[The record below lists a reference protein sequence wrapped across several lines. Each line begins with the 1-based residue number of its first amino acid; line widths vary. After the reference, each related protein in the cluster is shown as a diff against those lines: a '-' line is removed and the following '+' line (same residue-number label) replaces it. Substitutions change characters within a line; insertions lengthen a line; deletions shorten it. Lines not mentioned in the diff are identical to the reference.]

1 MSDDPSYLIINTATH
16 SQTRAVRYANVHN
29 RGKRVVHVLGR
40 RVDPA
45 RPLLLTRQELES
57 DLDNLKKMEKE
68 GLIRCK
74 LSGTQQDVT
83 LLEGV
88 GAVVVPGSFALPGLL
103 REPKKGDWGP
113 TPFHNIPTP
122 EGGFDWQPPAGWT
135 SRSREMEEA
144 SEAARLEEVLLRK
157 EPPLP
162 PSVLPDLPTE
172 DLGPPALR
180 GTPAPEAA
188 AALKQANP
196 DFFEQE
202 EEGDG

>member
-1 MSDDPSYLIINTATH
+1 MSDYLIINTATS

-45 RPLLLTRQELES
+45 RPMLLTKEEVDRDME
-57 DLDNLKKMEKE
+57 NLKRLEKE

-74 LSGTQQDVT
+74 LAGTQQDVT

-88 GAVVVPGSFALPGLL
+88 GAQVVPGSFEIPGLL

-122 EGGFDWQPPAGWT
+122 EGGFDWQPPVGWT
-135 SRSREMEEA
+135 ARSRDMEEA
-144 SEAARLEEVLLRK
+144 ADAARREETLLRQ

-162 PSVLPDLPTE
+162 PTVLPDLPTE

-196 DFFEQE
+196 DFFE

>member
-1 MSDDPSYLIINTATH
+1 MSDEASYLIINTATSSH
-16 SQTRAVRYANVHN
+16 TRAVRYANVHN

-45 RPLLLTRQELES
+45 RPLLLTKEEVERDME
-57 DLDNLKKMEKE
+57 NLKRLEKE

-88 GAVVVPGSFALPGLL
+88 GAQPVPGSFEIPGLL

-113 TPFHNIPTP
+113 TPFHNIPAP
-122 EGGFDWQPPAGWT
+122 EGGFDWQPPVGWT
-135 SRSREMEEA
+135 ARSRDMEETE
-144 SEAARLEEVLLRK
+144 EAARREEVLLK
-157 EPPLP
+157 QEPPLP
-162 PSVLPDLPTE
+162 PTVLPDLPTE

-180 GTPAPEAA
+180 GAPAPEAA
-188 AALKQANP
+188 AALKKTNP
-196 DFFEQE
+196 DFFEE